1 MNRSMSL
8 PAISRIMREFERE
21 AEIMDMKEEMMGDA
35 VDEAMD
41 DEEVG
46 EEEEGDAILK
56 EVLDEIGVGLGQQVS
71 GACHATAI
79 LPLMRRSA
87 ACRCS
92 SRRALV
98 ADGRAFG
105 EDCRRRRRGGWR
117 GAVGRRP
124 ERWSGRRCCAERRG
138 RSAGAARQSAEGLSR
153 LLPPAFFLGRVNGHL
168 SSPAPPQGA
177 SSSLAHLP
185 PLIRGNASV
194 PATSC
199 DAAAASDTAG
209 SAHLTHIPRL
219 RSSTSLFAGET
230 RQRDWESRWVRR
242 AARS

>member
-1 MNRSMSL
+1 MGTMNRSMSL

-71 GACHATAI
+71 GVCHATAV
-79 LPLMRRSA
+79 LPLMRYSA

-92 SRRALV
+92 SWRALV

-117 GAVGRRP
+117 GAFGRRP
-124 ERWSGRRCCAERRG
+124 ERRSERRRGAERRG
-138 RSAGAARQSAEGLSR
+138 RSAGTAR
-153 LLPPAFFLGRVNGHL
+153 
-168 SSPAPPQGA
+168 
-177 SSSLAHLP
+177 
-185 PLIRGNASV
+185 
-194 PATSC
+194 
-199 DAAAASDTAG
+199 
-209 SAHLTHIPRL
+209 
-219 RSSTSLFAGET
+219 
-230 RQRDWESRWVRR
+230 
-242 AARS
+242 